1 MAGKQ
6 PMSNSK
12 LTRAESSRIN
22 GAKSRGPKTAAGLLR
37 SSQNAIRHG
46 FLADSVVLQGE
57 DREVFQ
63 QTLDYHIEKFQ
74 PKDGVEQDL
83 IDEMVA
89 AGWRMRR
96 LWWIETELFNKATK
110 AATDPTVSSRVASAF
125 SNLAEGNQ
133 LHLLDRY
140 ESRLHKMYQ
149 RAFKTLLETRKSEEF
164 PPLPNE
170 PEPDPTE
177 ELPPEP
183 NEPETIP
190 TAEIPHEP
198 NEPETKDS
206 APSADPLCPLRETQ
220 PPQPP
225 NEPEIPE
232 DCYPSFT
239 FDAHGKIIG
248 KTYIRVSKIP
258 NGELP

>member
-1 MAGKQ
+1 
-6 PMSNSK
+6 MSNSK
-12 LTRAESSRIN
+12 LTRAEASRIN
-22 GAKSRGPKTAAGLLR
+22 GAKSRGPKTQAGRDR

-74 PKDGVEQDL
+74 PKDDVEQDL

-110 AATDPTVSSRVASAF
+110 NATDPTVSSRVASAF
-125 SNLAEGNQ
+125 CSLAEGNK

-149 RAFKTLLETRKSEEF
+149 RAFKTLLDIRKSEEL
-164 PPLPNE
+164 PPPPNE
-170 PEPDPTE
+170 PEPEPPTE
-177 ELPPEP
+177 EIPQQP
-183 NEPETIP
+183 NEPETVP
-190 TAEIPHEP
+190 TTKTPQLR
-198 NEPETKDS
+198 NEPEPQAS
-206 APSADPLCPLRETQ
+206 ASSAEPQRPLRETQ
-220 PPQPP
+220 PPDPP
-225 NEPEIPE
+225 NEPEITE

-239 FDAHGKIIG
+239 FDAQGNIIG

-258 NGELP
+258 EGERT